1 MIGAL
6 GTVLTAHA
14 QSPLLLTVGISLAAT
29 GLLGAIPVFWALPTA
44 FLSGAGAAAGI
55 ALIAVL
61 GNLGGFAG
69 PAFTGISEDS
79 TGGYEM
85 PLTVLAGLLVVGA
98 LLAFAARERAASAPG
113 VAPAPAKGA
122 DEAWPPTSVT
132 RATGR

>member
-6 GTVLTAHA
+6 GTASHGTRPVTGVAH
-14 QSPLLLTVGISLAAT
+14 GRHLARGA

-85 PLTVLAGLLVVGA
+85 PLTVLAGLLVVGG
-98 LLAFAARERAASAPG
+98 LLALAARESADRHANCRAGAG
-113 VAPAPAKGA
+113 RPALGA
-122 DEAWPPTSVT
+122 DVD
-132 RATGR
+132 